1 MGRELQKHHGME
13 PQVVITMPLL
23 EGLDGVNK
31 MSKSLA
37 NYIGIAEAAQE
48 IFGKVMSI
56 SDTLMW
62 RYYDLL
68 SFKSLSEIAKLR
80 EDVVQGL
87 NPRDVKVALAM
98 ELVERFHNKEAAES
112 AYQDFVQRFQKNQL
126 PDEIPEIELK
136 VPAEGMGIAH
146 VLKQANLVS
155 GTSEAIRMIEQGG
168 VKIDNERV
176 DSKALVL
183 KPGNAYVCQVG
194 KRKFAK
200 ISLVK

>member
-31 MSKSLA
+31 MSKSLG
-37 NYIGIAEAAQE
+37 NYIGIAEAPQD
-48 IFGKVMSI
+48 IFGKVMSV
-56 SDTLMW
+56 SDELMW

-68 SFKSLSEIAKLR
+68 SFKSLAEIAKLKQ
-80 EDVVQGL
+80 EVTQGL
-87 NPRDVKVALAM
+87 NPRDVKVALAK
-98 ELVERFHNKEAAES
+98 ELVARFHDQAAAES

-126 PDEIPEIELK
+126 PDEMAEIELK
-136 VPAEGMGIAH
+136 VPAEGLGIAH

-155 GTSEAIRMIEQGG
+155 STSDAYRMIEQGG
-168 VKIDNERV
+168 VKIDNE
-176 DSKALVL
+176 KAENKVL
-183 KPGNAYVCQVG
+183 ILEPGKVYICQVG

-200 ISLVK
+200 ITLK